1 MQKLIFIFFSLWLV
15 FICQP
20 AGAEQIC
27 QADNNQYNIDLKT
40 VVVPP
45 NSQPGDILG
54 VVSNTLNITCK
65 AGSRNQQITRVSNPN
80 WNRSGMTANVDG
92 LTCPVLDGGMG
103 ISDLGLG
110 LVWTNFNS
118 GAGTWG
124 CMSVYFPGMN
134 SAGTRRGLRSN
145 GTVAITDKFYLVKT
159 GTESDYG
166 KTGRIEQTIFMAEAD
181 NDNNLL
187 GDLYRIDFQGNVQLS
202 KGGCAV
208 ETHKD
213 VQMGTVSSATFRGR
227 GSKGP
232 DVPFTIT
239 LSDCQGAATNV
250 MMRLEPGN
258 GYADKN
264 EGVIA
269 LSNEEG
275 AASGVGIQLMLD
287 GQKIDTTRDTISY
300 PFQTGTTTIPFSA
313 RYYQTADRIQP
324 GTANSTMVFYVFY
337 E

>member
-1 MQKLIFIFFSLWLV
+1 MQKLILFLSIWMV
-15 FICQP
+15 VICQP
-20 AGAEQIC
+20 ASAEQIC
-27 QADNNQYNIDLKT
+27 QADNNQYIIDLKKII
-40 VVVPP
+40 VPP
-45 NSQPGDILG
+45 NSQPGDVLG

-65 AGSRNQQITRVSNPN
+65 AGKRHQEILRVTNPS

-92 LTCPVLDGGMG
+92 LTCAVLDTDTG

-110 LVWTNFNS
+110 IVWTNFNS
-118 GAGTWG
+118 GAGKWG
-124 CMSVYFPGMN
+124 CMSVYFPDMN
-134 SAGTRRGLRSN
+134 SVGTRRGLRSN

-159 GTESDYG
+159 GKSSDYG
-166 KTGRIEQTIFMAEAD
+166 KIGHIEQTIFMAEAD
-181 NDNNLL
+181 DDNNLL
-187 GDLYRIDFQGNVQLS
+187 GDLYRIDFKGDVQLS
-202 KGGCAV
+202 KAGCAV

-213 VQMGTVSSATFRGR
+213 VQMGTVSSATFHGK

-232 DVPFTIT
+232 AVPFAIT
-239 LSDCQGAATNV
+239 LSDCQGIAANV
-250 MMRLEPGN
+250 MMRLEPGY

-275 AASGVGIQLMLD
+275 AAAGVGIQLMLD
-287 GQKIDTTRDTISY
+287 GQKIDTTRDAISY
-300 PFQTGTTTIPFSA
+300 PFQAGTTTIPFSA

-324 GTANSTMVFYVFY
+324 GTADSTMVFYIFY